1 MTSLV
6 LHNFLSAKWLFQF
19 DCCLFVI
26 DVRQSFDC
34 STILSFL
41 LMSILAELTHVRL
54 FKNPIS
60 VPSYSHSSSEFFF
73 SRTSNLF
80 QNSNKVDVLVLS
92 HSKCENL
99 FLRTC
104 LQLFKTCVLS
114 CKFLK
119 FNHLKCVVF
128 ILFDWL
134 CCLHTWMIVIA
145 LNE

>member
-1 MTSLV
+1 M
-6 LHNFLSAKWLFQF
+6 
-19 DCCLFVI
+19 
-26 DVRQSFDC
+26 FDC
-34 STILSFL
+34 SETRS
-41 LMSILAELTHVRL
+41 VYRL
-54 FKNPIS
+54 IHIQVLN
-60 VPSYSHSSSEFFF
+60 FFF

-92 HSKCENL
+92 HSKRENL

-134 CCLHTWMIVIA
+134 CCLHTWMIVIT